1 MDMWYMNAI
10 VLGVFSLVMLGQC
23 GPSYGQDGTA
33 RCHDPA
39 FDKEVRRLLSFT
51 VPVLDVDTVF
61 NRVTDY
67 TLLDAR
73 EWEEYKI
80 SHLPGARFIGYDD
93 FSATSLKGIDTNTR
107 IVVYCSV
114 GYRSEKI
121 AEKLE
126 KLGYTHVY
134 NLYGSIFEWANRG
147 YPLFNIQD
155 EPVKKVHTYNKKWS
169 RWLTSDSLIKLW

>member
-1 MDMWYMNAI
+1 MWYFKPLM
-10 VLGVFSLVMLGQC
+10 LGAFSLILLGQC
-23 GPSYGQDGTA
+23 GPTYGQEGAA
-33 RCHDPA
+33 RCQDPA

-51 VPVLDVDTVF
+51 VPVVDVDTVF
-61 NRVTDY
+61 NRAADF

-73 EWEEYKI
+73 EWEEYKT

-93 FSATSLKGIDTNTR
+93 FSATALKGIDLNTP

-126 KLGYTHVY
+126 KLGYTRVH
-134 NLYGSIFEWANRG
+134 NLYGSIFEWGNRG
-147 YPLFNIQD
+147 YPLYNIQD

-169 RWLTSDSLIKLW
+169 RWVTSDSLTKTW